1 MPPIGETLREAR
13 LRQGV
18 DIAEVEQA
26 TKIRAKYLRALESEE
41 FDRLPGATF
50 VRTFLRSY
58 AEYLG
63 LDSQLLLEEFRQR
76 HESPREEDLR
86 PLGPPPPASRP
97 VAREGRRRLPG
108 GGVPSRGAM
117 IAGAVAAI
125 LALLLLIGLLTGEGD
140 DEPGEPTAASE
151 RAGEGG
157 GGQERQ
163 RERRQRSAEDE
174 DVTLQVSPFGE
185 TYVCVEDADGQ
196 EIFEQTIAAPET
208 FEGEALRVNFGNT
221 QVELELNGDEVPI
234 EQSPNPVA
242 FEFTPEGEEELP
254 EAERPCT

>member
-13 LRQGV
+13 LRQRV

-41 FDRLPGATF
+41 FDRLPGSTF

-63 LDSQLLLEEFRQR
+63 LDSQLLLEEYRQR

-86 PLGPPPPASRP
+86 PLGPPPSSRP
-97 VAREGRRRLPG
+97 VAREGRRRMPG
-108 GGVPSRGAM
+108 GGGPSRGAM
-117 IAGAVAAI
+117 IAGAVVAI

-151 RAGEGG
+151 RAGQG
-157 GGQERQ
+157 GGQEPR
-163 RERRQRSAEDE
+163 RERRQRQADDE
-174 DVTLQVSPFGE
+174 DVTLEVSPFGE
-185 TYVCVEDADGQ
+185 TYVCVEDADGE

-234 EQSPNPVA
+234 EQGANPVA
-242 FEFTPEGEEELP
+242 FEFTPDGEEELP